1 MSMGEYVLTGR
12 LVQGDPY
19 KMQPKKDNQ
28 NKTVIG
34 TDGQP
39 VLNFYVALAVPKGDP
54 KWPTVKVGID
64 ADAARFW
71 PNGETGRADFASK
84 IIDGDST
91 AKNKQN
97 KRWCDYEGFPGCNVV
112 KLGTLYP
119 PKVQY
124 WDSHQNKWVDSVGG
138 HVKIGDYVSVL
149 FDTASNKSLQ
159 TPGIHLNPK
168 LIGLEKA
175 GDAIVGQTGADGND
189 AFGSRG
195 PGAATGGQ
203 TAGAGGSYTG
213 YMDTD
218 TPPPPADDTP
228 PPPPSGAEPTMT
240 AKAGNKTYKQ
250 FRDAKWTHKQ
260 LVDGGYVVDD
270 GVPY

>member
-1 MSMGEYVLTGR
+1 MGEYVLTGR

-34 TDGQP
+34 ADGQP
-39 VLNFYVALAVPKGDP
+39 VMNFYVALAVPKGDP
-54 KWPTVKVGID
+54 KWPAVKAGID

-71 PNGETGRADFASK
+71 PNGETRRADFASK

-91 AKNKQN
+91 AVNKQN
-97 KRWCDYEGFPGCNVV
+97 KRWCDYEGFSGCNVI

-124 WDSHQNKWVDSVGG
+124 WDSHLSKWVDSVGG

-168 LIGLEKA
+168 LIGLEQTS
-175 GDAIVGQTGADGND
+175 DAIVGQSTADGND
-189 AFGSRG
+189 AFGARG
-195 PGAATGGQ
+195 SNSAAGVAGNAAPAATPAAPVVSP
-203 TAGAGGSYTG
+203 TAADTKW
-213 YMDTD
+213 MD
-218 TPPPPADDTP
+218 PPAP
-228 PPPPSGAEPTMT
+228 PAAAGPVMT
-240 AKAGNKTYKQ
+240 AKAN
-250 FRDAKWTHKQ
+250 
-260 LVDGGYVVDD
+260 
-270 GVPY
+270 GVPYETFIGKGWTDATLREHGYLA